1 MVEDFSSRRRYFAY
15 CTACASYCW
24 LLQSVLKWLIKLALT
39 AGAYDIR
46 SPGEFTGFFFI
57 QSKDLIAFEQL
68 ERKYFQLDKNAIA
81 HLNKMIYNFQK
92 ETLQVKNYIIKASNI
107 KNYKTEKKEK

>member
-46 SPGEFTGFFFI
+46 SPGEFTGFFFTLYKVRI
-57 QSKDLIAFEQL
+57 LLHSSNL
-68 ERKYFQLDKNAIA
+68 NA
-81 HLNKMIYNFQK
+81 NVSNW
-92 ETLQVKNYIIKASNI
+92 IK
-107 KNYKTEKKEK
+107 TQ

>member
-15 CTACASYCW
+15 CTACASYCR

-46 SPGEFTGFFFI
+46 LLGEFTGFFLYFI
-57 QSKDLIAFEQL
+57 QSKKILLHSYCSLNANVSNPI
-68 ERKYFQLDKNAIA
+68 KSAIA
-81 HLNKMIYNFQK
+81 HL
-92 ETLQVKNYIIKASNI
+92 
-107 KNYKTEKKEK
+107 